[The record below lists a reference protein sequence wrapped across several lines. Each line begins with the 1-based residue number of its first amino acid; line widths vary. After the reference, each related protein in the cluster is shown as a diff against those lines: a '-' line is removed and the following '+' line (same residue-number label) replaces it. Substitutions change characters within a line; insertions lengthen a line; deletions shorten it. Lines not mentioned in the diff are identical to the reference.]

1 MPDLA
6 TGDLRVLREV
16 AERGSFTAAARAL
29 GYTQSAVSRRAAAL
43 EAAAGRRLFERGRDG
58 VRLTPA
64 GTRLLARA
72 AVVLAELDAAGRELA
87 GLPVAGGPVRLGA
100 FPSALAS
107 LVPTALAALAAEHTD
122 VDVTVREGTTPTL
135 VRALRAGTI
144 DLAVL
149 ALTPPFRPLDAGT
162 PALSV
167 ETVAERELMLA
178 VGSGHRFAGRGAVEV
193 AELDGER
200 WIASTSEGGE
210 SLLGAWPGLAA
221 RPHVVCTVRDWMGKL
236 ALVAAGVG
244 ITTVPAVLSPALPPG
259 VRAVAVR
266 GEPEELRRLALV
278 TAPGREETDAV
289 RVVASALRRAA
300 RSPG

>member
-1 MPDLA
+1 MPELA

-43 EAAAGRRLFERGRDG
+43 EAAAGSRLFERGRDG

-72 AVVLAELDAAGRELA
+72 AVVLAELDAARRELA
-87 GLPVAGGPVRLGA
+87 GLPMAGGPVRLGA
-100 FPSALAS
+100 FPSALAW
-107 LVPTALAALAAEHTD
+107 LVPTALAAVASEHPD
-122 VDVTVREGTTPTL
+122 VEVRVREGTTPTL

-144 DLAVL
+144 DLAIL
-149 ALTPPFRPLDAGT
+149 ARTPPFRPLDAET
-162 PALSV
+162 PALRA
-167 ETVAERELMLA
+167 ETLVERELMLA
-178 VGSGHRFAGRGAVEV
+178 VGAGHRFAGRDAVEV
-193 AELDGER
+193 AELEGER
-200 WIASTSEGGE
+200 WVASSSEGGE
-210 SLLGAWPGLAA
+210 SLLGAWPGLTG
-221 RPHVVCTVRDWMGKL
+221 RPRIVCTVRDWMGKL

-244 ITTVPAVLSPALPPG
+244 ITTVPALLTPALPPG

-266 GEPEELRRLALV
+266 GEPEERRRLALV
-278 TAPGREETDAV
+278 AAPGREETGAV
-289 RVVASALRRAA
+289 AVLANALRRAA

>member
-1 MPDLA
+1 MLDLA

-72 AVVLAELDAAGRELA
+72 AVVLGELDAAGRELA

-100 FPSALAS
+100 FPSALAW
-107 LVPTALAALAAEHTD
+107 LVPTALAAVAAEHAD
-122 VDVTVREGTTPTL
+122 VDVSVREGTTPAL
-135 VRALRAGTI
+135 VRAVRSGTI

-162 PALSV
+162 PALRV
-167 ETVAERELMLA
+167 ETLAERELLIA
-178 VGSGHRFAGRGAVEV
+178 VGSHHRFAKRDAVEV
-193 AELDGER
+193 SELEGER
-200 WIASTSEGGE
+200 WVASPSETGE
-210 SLLGAWPGLAA
+210 TLLGAWPGLPG
-221 RPHVVCTVRDWMGKL
+221 RPRVVCSVRDWMGKL

-244 ITTVPAVLSPALPPG
+244 ITTVSAVLLPILPAG
-259 VRAVAVR
+259 VHALGVR
-266 GEPEELRRLALV
+266 GEPQELRRIALV
-278 TAPGREETDAV
+278 AAPGREGTEAV
-289 RVVASALRRAA
+289 HVVAAALRSAA
-300 RSPG
+300 RS